1 MTAALSPWL
10 TEEFQANPYPHYAAM
25 RAAAPVHFDEFRRSW
40 MLLRYQDV
48 DRALR
53 DASRFSAEQ
62 GGTPN
67 SMLVSDPPQHT
78 RLRGLVSKAFTPST
92 VRRLRP
98 RIEAIVDDLLDA
110 AAQRETIDAI
120 AEYAYPLPITV
131 IAELL
136 GVDAEDRFFFRAESQ
151 KIALA
156 IGPSADPYASARA
169 GEGRGKLLAYFDDLI
184 ARRRIAPRDDLVS
197 AMIQAEERGD
207 LLSHSE
213 LLAMLLLLLV
223 GGHETTVNLIGNGL
237 LALLRNPEQLELLR
251 TEAGFERQAVDEL
264 LRYDSPVQYTGRVA
278 TEDIEMGGKQIRA
291 GERVRMVLASGN
303 RDPEAFEIPDRLDL
317 TRDPDLPHLSFGMG
331 VHYCLGAE
339 LARVEGEIALP
350 AVVRRFPR
358 MRLATETLRWRPASV
373 MRGLEALP
381 LDLGGA

>member
-1 MTAALSPWL
+1 MTTAPSPWL
-10 TEEFQANPYPHYAAM
+10 TEAFQADPYPHYAAM
-25 RAAAPVHFDEFRRSW
+25 RASAPVHFDEFRRSW
-40 MLLRYQDV
+40 MLMRYADI

-53 DASRFSAEQ
+53 DSARFSAEQ

-67 SMLVSDPPQHT
+67 SMLVTDPPRHT

-98 RIEAIVDDLLDA
+98 RIVAIVDDLLDA
-110 AAQRETIDAI
+110 AAERATIDAI
-120 AEYAYPLPITV
+120 ADFAYPLPITV

-136 GVDAEDRFFFRAESQ
+136 GVDAEDRFFFREQSQ

-156 IGPSADPYASARA
+156 IGPSADPYAGARA
-169 GEGRGKLLAYFDDLI
+169 GEGRGRLLAYFDDLI
-184 ARRRIAPRDDLVS
+184 ARRRAEPRDDLVS
-197 AMIQAEERGD
+197 AMVRAEERGD
-207 LLSHSE
+207 LLSHGE
-213 LLAMLLLLLV
+213 LMAMLILLLV

-237 LALLRNPEQLELLR
+237 LALLRHPDQLARLR
-251 TEAGFERQAVDEL
+251 TQAGIERTAVDEL

-278 TEDIEMGGKQIRA
+278 AEDVEIGGERIRK

-303 RDPEAFEIPDRLDL
+303 RDPEAFEDPDRLDL
-317 TRDPDLPHLSFGMG
+317 TRDAYHHLSFGMG

-350 AVVRRFPR
+350 AIVRRFPR
-358 MRLATETLRWRPASV
+358 VRLAAVTETLRWRPASV

-381 LDLGGA
+381 LALGR